1 MGYQQELVTWMI
13 PNHWANDL
21 PDEAT
26 EIMDPS
32 FMDYL
37 GSRPSGTEGYNFSGN
52 RVKLLAPFFS
62 NSNLPKNL
70 WCLKFLQILDP

>member
-21 PDEAT
+21 ADEAT

-37 GSRPSGTEGYNFSGN
+37 GSRPSGTEGWDNF
-52 RVKLLAPFFS
+52 LAQPG
-62 NSNLPKNL
+62 
-70 WCLKFLQILDP
+70 